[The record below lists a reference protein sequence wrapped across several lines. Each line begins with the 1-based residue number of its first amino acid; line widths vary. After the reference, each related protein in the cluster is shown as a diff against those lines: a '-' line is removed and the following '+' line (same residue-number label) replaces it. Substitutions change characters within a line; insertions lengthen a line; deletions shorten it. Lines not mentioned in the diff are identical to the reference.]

1 MGRGTGRIQKVQQL
15 QKVLKENTTP
25 KCRLLEAR
33 LEARLASQCRK
44 GKTYSLTSPE
54 RNEAPSHFLKIPKTL
69 ASLRDRGTT

>member
-1 MGRGTGRIQKVQQL
+1 MGKGTGRIQKGQQL

-33 LEARLASQCRK
+33 LASQFRK

-69 ASLRDRGTT
+69 ASPRDQGTT